1 MYLPIAHYINLE
13 SGCQI
18 CCCLK
23 QPDHSKFPEWY
34 IHFLARN
41 TQQFNQK
48 LVPVLCTYVE
58 QQLKYFLFFFF
69 KSLNFQSINIQ
80 IKIFSPPI
88 ELLFFCNEGRGRG
101 GDVCKRKLILGKC
114 QVLLVAYNRC
124 SKYFIEEKEK
134 KRKGGYWFRS

>member
-1 MYLPIAHYINLE
+1 MCFPIAHYISLE
-13 SGCQI
+13 SGCPI

-23 QPDHSKFPEWY
+23 QSDHRTFPERY

-41 TQQFNQK
+41 MQQFNQK

-58 QQLKYFLFFFF
+58 QQLKYFLFFF
-69 KSLNFQSINIQ
+69 KSLDFQSIDIQ

-88 ELLFFCNEGRGRG
+88 ELVFFCNEGRGRG
-101 GDVCKRKLILGKC
+101 GDVCKRKLILRKC
-114 QVLLVAYNRC
+114 QVLLVTYNRC

-134 KRKGGYWFRS
+134 ERKGRYWFRS